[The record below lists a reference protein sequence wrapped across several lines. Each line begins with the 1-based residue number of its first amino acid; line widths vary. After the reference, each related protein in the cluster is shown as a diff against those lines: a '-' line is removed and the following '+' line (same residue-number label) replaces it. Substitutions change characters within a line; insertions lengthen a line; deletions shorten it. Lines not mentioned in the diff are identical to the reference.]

1 MTNIYPVILGI
12 LCCLI
17 CSAFFSLTEMAYSS
31 CSIMRLEKLAE
42 EGNRRAKA
50 AYYITR
56 HFDNALSTILIGN
69 NLANIAGSSLA
80 SVLLILLFGQE
91 GGEKYAWVS
100 TVVMTVLVI
109 VFGETLP
116 KISAKKN
123 ANRWALQ
130 WVWPI
135 RVLMVILFPV
145 VWIVVTFIHLV
156 TLPLKGS
163 NRGENPEEAVEE
175 LQSIIET
182 AEDENVLDE
191 DRSELIRSAI
201 DFSEISAS
209 EVMTARVDVYALD
222 NDDDRDEIV
231 RMIEEAPYSRIP
243 VYRDSIDNIIGIL
256 YVNRFLKAI
265 AESKSAD
272 IAELLMEPVYVYKT
286 MKLPDVLSTLRK
298 AKLHLAVVTDEYGG
312 VLGVL
317 SMEDVLEQIVGDI
330 WDDSD
335 VIEQEVVER
344 SETELELDGDVPIS
358 DFCELIGIREDD
370 FDYESETVGGWTVE
384 ILNRYPET
392 GDSFSYRDMEITILE
407 TGEHRVERILIKK
420 Q

>member
-1 MTNIYPVILGI
+1 MTGIYPVILGI
-12 LCCLI
+12 LGCLI
-17 CSAFFSLTEMAYSS
+17 CSAFFSMTEMAYSS

-42 EGNRRAKA
+42 EGNRRAKEA
-50 AYYITR
+50 CYVTR
-56 HFDNALSTILIGN
+56 NFDNALSTILIGN

-91 GGEKYAWVS
+91 GGEKYAWLA

-109 VFGETLP
+109 IFGETLP

-123 ANRWALQ
+123 ANRWALR

-145 VWIVVTFIHLV
+145 VWIVVTFIHLI
-156 TLPLKGS
+156 TLPFKGS
-163 NRGENPEEAVEE
+163 NREENPEEAVEE

-209 EVMTARVDVYALD
+209 EVMTARVDVYAID
-222 NDDDRDEIV
+222 IDDDRDEIV

-265 AESKSAD
+265 AGSKSAD
-272 IAELLMEPVYVYKT
+272 ISELLMKPVYVYKT
-286 MKLPDVLSTLRK
+286 MKLPDVLSVLRK

-358 DFCELIGIREDD
+358 DFCELIGVREDD

-407 TGEHRVERILIKK
+407 TGEHRVERILVKK